1 MKELGESLYVGEN
14 KGQYH
19 ITIDDINI
27 CSVEEN
33 LRHTSQ

>member
-19 ITIDDINI
+19 ITIEDITFVLWKKI
-27 CSVEEN
+27 
-33 LRHTSQ
+33 